1 MVLMKLLRSTCRV
14 RLETRIDFIISTR
27 CLPLVQRKKWGSI
40 KVLELRINGFGG
52 QGSVTL
58 AHLLAQAALENGEQ
72 GQALPFFGVE
82 RRGAPVRAAVRMS
95 PTTIHA
101 HSQCELPDY
110 VVVMSEK
117 LTEAAVSEGIH
128 ENGTLII
135 NAPYAA
141 AFNNYPTWHV
151 DADAIAREAGL
162 FSADGPFINIPLFG
176 AVCRV
181 INIPQNIMEQTIRN
195 KWPENGKNNLKA
207 ANKAYHTVRQS
218 NKLLAGSR

>member
-1 MVLMKLLRSTCRV
+1 M
-14 RLETRIDFIISTR
+14 
-27 CLPLVQRKKWGSI
+27 
-40 KVLELRINGFGG
+40 LELRINGFGG

-95 PTTIHA
+95 STTIHA

-117 LTEAAVSEGIH
+117 LTKAAVSEGITDV
-128 ENGTLII
+128 GTVII
-135 NAPYAA
+135 NAPYAEA
-141 AFNNYPTWHV
+141 VDMHPTWLV
-151 DADAIAREAGL
+151 DADTIAREAGL

-181 INIPQNIMEQTIRN
+181 LDIPQNIMEQTILN
-195 KWPENGKNNLKA
+195 KWPGNNGERNLGA
-207 ANKAYHTVRQS
+207 AGKAYNSVTQIGV
-218 NKLLAGSR
+218 

>member
-1 MVLMKLLRSTCRV
+1 M
-14 RLETRIDFIISTR
+14 
-27 CLPLVQRKKWGSI
+27 
-40 KVLELRINGFGG
+40 LELRINGFGG

-95 PTTIHA
+95 PTNIYA
-101 HSQCELPDY
+101 HSQCELPNY

-117 LTEAAVSEGIH
+117 LTEAAISEGIH
-128 ENGTLII
+128 ETGTVII
-135 NAPYAA
+135 NAPQAA
-141 AFNNYPTWHV
+141 AVRKHPTWHV
-151 DADAIAREAGL
+151 DAEGIAREAGL

-181 INIPQNIMEQTIRN
+181 LNIPQHIMEQTIVN
-195 KWPENGKNNLKA
+195 KWPGHNGERNLGA
-207 ANKAYHTVRQS
+207 ASKAYNSVSQIS
-218 NKLLAGSR
+218 L

>member
-1 MVLMKLLRSTCRV
+1 M
-14 RLETRIDFIISTR
+14 
-27 CLPLVQRKKWGSI
+27 
-40 KVLELRINGFGG
+40 LELRINGFGG

-117 LTEAAVSEGIH
+117 LTEAAVGEGIT
-128 ENGTLII
+128 EIGTVII
-135 NAPYAA
+135 NAPQAA
-141 AFNNYPTWHV
+141 AVGMHPTWQV
-151 DADAIAREAGL
+151 DADA
-162 FSADGPFINIPLFG
+162 
-176 AVCRV
+176 
-181 INIPQNIMEQTIRN
+181 
-195 KWPENGKNNLKA
+195 
-207 ANKAYHTVRQS
+207 
-218 NKLLAGSR
+218 

>member
-1 MVLMKLLRSTCRV
+1 MEEWRNNM
-14 RLETRIDFIISTR
+14 
-27 CLPLVQRKKWGSI
+27 
-40 KVLELRINGFGG
+40 LELRINGFGG

-117 LTEAAVSEGIH
+117 LTEAAVGEGIT
-128 ENGTLII
+128 EIGTVII
-135 NAPYAA
+135 NAPQAA
-141 AFNNYPTWHV
+141 AVGMHPTWQV

-162 FSADGPFINIPLFG
+162 FSADGPMINIPLFG

-181 INIPQNIMEQTIRN
+181 LSIPQNIMEQTILN
-195 KWPENGKNNLKA
+195 KWPGSGERNLGA
-207 ANKAYHTVRQS
+207 AGKAYNSVTQIS
-218 NKLLAGSR
+218 I

>member
-1 MVLMKLLRSTCRV
+1 M
-14 RLETRIDFIISTR
+14 
-27 CLPLVQRKKWGSI
+27 
-40 KVLELRINGFGG
+40 LELRINGFGG

-58 AHLLAQAALENGEQ
+58 AHLLAQAALENGQQ

-117 LTEAAVSEGIH
+117 LTKAAVSEGIT
-128 ENGTLII
+128 ESGTVII
-135 NAPYAA
+135 NAPHAA
-141 AFNNYPTWHV
+141 AVEKHPTWQV

-162 FSADGPFINIPLFG
+162 LSADGPMINIPLFG

-181 INIPQNIMEQTIRN
+181 LNIPQNIMEQTILN
-195 KWPENGKNNLKA
+195 KWPGSNGERNLGSA
-207 ANKAYHTVRQS
+207 GQGYNTVTKVS
-218 NKLLAGSR
+218 A

>member
-1 MVLMKLLRSTCRV
+1 M
-14 RLETRIDFIISTR
+14 
-27 CLPLVQRKKWGSI
+27 
-40 KVLELRINGFGG
+40 LELRINGFGG

-101 HSQCELPDY
+101 HSQCELPDF

-117 LTEAAVSEGIH
+117 LTEAAIREGIH
-128 ENGTLII
+128 KNGTVII
-135 NAPYAA
+135 NTPCAA
-141 AFNNYPTWHV
+141 TMENYPTWYV
-151 DADAIAREAGL
+151 DADTIARDAGL

-181 INIPQNIMEQTIRN
+181 LNIPQNIMEQTIRN
-195 KWPENGKNNLKA
+195 KWPENGKRNLEA
-207 ANKAYHTVRQS
+207 ACRAYHTVTQS
-218 NKLLAGSR
+218 RLQRACNQ

>member
-1 MVLMKLLRSTCRV
+1 M
-14 RLETRIDFIISTR
+14 
-27 CLPLVQRKKWGSI
+27 
-40 KVLELRINGFGG
+40 LELRINGFGG

-117 LTEAAVSEGIH
+117 LTKTAVNEGITDF
-128 ENGTLII
+128 GTVII
-135 NAPYAA
+135 NAPHAVA
-141 AFNNYPTWHV
+141 VEDHPTWQV
-151 DADAIAREAGL
+151 DAEAIAREADL
-162 FSADGPFINIPLFG
+162 FSADGPMINIPLFG

-181 INIPQNIMEQTIRN
+181 LKIPKNIMEQTILN
-195 KWPENGKNNLKA
+195 KWPGKTGEHNLGA
-207 ANKAYHTVRQS
+207 AAKAYNTVTQIMTQIS
-218 NKLLAGSR
+218 A

>member
-1 MVLMKLLRSTCRV
+1 MNNM
-14 RLETRIDFIISTR
+14 
-27 CLPLVQRKKWGSI
+27 
-40 KVLELRINGFGG
+40 LELRINGFGG

-95 PTTIHA
+95 PSSIHA

-117 LTEAAVSEGIH
+117 LTKAAVSEGIT
-128 ENGTLII
+128 EKGSVII
-135 NAPYAA
+135 NAPYAEA
-141 AFNNYPTWHV
+141 VEKYCTWQV
-151 DADAIAREAGL
+151 DAEAIAREAEL
-162 FSADGPFINIPLFG
+162 FSADGPIINIPLFG

-181 INIPQNIMEQTIRN
+181 LNIPQNIMEQTILN
-195 KWPENGKNNLKA
+195 KWPGNNEARNLGA
-207 ANKAYHTVRQS
+207 AGKAYNEVKICS
-218 NKLLAGSR
+218 PLL

>member
-1 MVLMKLLRSTCRV
+1 M
-14 RLETRIDFIISTR
+14 
-27 CLPLVQRKKWGSI
+27 
-40 KVLELRINGFGG
+40 LELRINGFGG

-110 VVVMSEK
+110 VIVMSEK
-117 LTEAAVSEGIH
+117 LTEAAVSEGMN
-128 ENGTLII
+128 ENGTAII
-135 NAPYAA
+135 NSSHHVKVGS
-141 AFNNYPTWHV
+141 FPTWQV
-151 DADAIAREAGL
+151 DADSIAQAGEL
-162 FSADGPFINIPLFG
+162 FSADGLFINIPLFG

-181 INIPQNIMEQTIRN
+181 LNISQRIMEQTIIN
-195 KWPENGKNNLKA
+195 KWPGNSRNLDA
-207 ANKAYHTVRQS
+207 AGKAYNAV
-218 NKLLAGSR
+218 KLISV

>member
-1 MVLMKLLRSTCRV
+1 M
-14 RLETRIDFIISTR
+14 
-27 CLPLVQRKKWGSI
+27 
-40 KVLELRINGFGG
+40 LELRINGFGG

-58 AHLLAQAALENGEQ
+58 AHLLAQAALEKGEQ

-117 LTEAAVSEGIH
+117 LTKEAVNEGITKF
-128 ENGTLII
+128 GTVII
-135 NAPYAA
+135 NAPQAVA
-141 AFNNYPTWHV
+141 VENHPTWQV
-151 DADAIAREAGL
+151 DADTIAREAGL

-181 INIPQNIMEQTIRN
+181 LNIPQNIMEQTILN
-195 KWPENGKNNLKA
+195 KWPGNNGERNLGA
-207 ANKAYHTVRQS
+207 AGKAYNTVTQIR
-218 NKLLAGSR
+218 G

>member
-1 MVLMKLLRSTCRV
+1 M
-14 RLETRIDFIISTR
+14 
-27 CLPLVQRKKWGSI
+27 
-40 KVLELRINGFGG
+40 LELRINGFGG

-95 PTTIHA
+95 PSTIHA

-117 LTEAAVSEGIH
+117 LTAAAVSEGIT
-128 ENGTLII
+128 ENGTVII
-135 NAPYAA
+135 NAPYADA
-141 AFNNYPTWHV
+141 VEKHPTWQL

-181 INIPQNIMEQTIRN
+181 LNIPQNIMEQTIRN
-195 KWPENGKNNLKA
+195 KWPGRNGERNLGA
-207 ANKAYHTVRQS
+207 ASQAYNAVAQIS
-218 NKLLAGSR
+218 E

>member
-1 MVLMKLLRSTCRV
+1 M
-14 RLETRIDFIISTR
+14 
-27 CLPLVQRKKWGSI
+27 
-40 KVLELRINGFGG
+40 LELRINGFGG

-58 AHLLAQAALENGEQ
+58 AHMLAQAALGNGNQ

-82 RRGAPVRAAVRMS
+82 RRGAPVRAAVRIS
-95 PTTIHA
+95 PTTIYA

-117 LTEAAVSEGIH
+117 LTESAVNEGIN
-128 ENGTLII
+128 ENGTVIV
-135 NAPYAA
+135 NAPHTAA
-141 AFNNYPTWHV
+141 IEKHPTWRV

-181 INIPQNIMEQTIRN
+181 LNIPQNVMEQTIRN
-195 KWPENGKNNLKA
+195 KWPGKNTERNLGA
-207 ANKAYHTVRQS
+207 AGKAYSTVTQIS
-218 NKLLAGSR
+218 L

>member
-1 MVLMKLLRSTCRV
+1 MYLWNTMEEWR
-14 RLETRIDFIISTR
+14 ENM
-27 CLPLVQRKKWGSI
+27 
-40 KVLELRINGFGG
+40 LELRINGYGG

-101 HSQCELPDY
+101 HSQCDLPDF

-117 LTEAAVSEGIH
+117 LTEAAVNEGIS
-128 ENGTLII
+128 ECGTVII
-135 NAPYAA
+135 NAPHGVTVEK
-141 AFNNYPTWHV
+141 YPAWQV
-151 DADAIAREAGL
+151 DADAIAHEAGL
-162 FSADGPFINIPLFG
+162 FSADGLLINIPLFG

-181 INIPQNIMEQTIRN
+181 LKIPQNIMEQTIMN
-195 KWPENGKNNLKA
+195 KWPGNNGERNLGA
-207 ANKAYHTVRQS
+207 AGKAYNTVTQIS
-218 NKLLAGSR
+218 I

>member
-1 MVLMKLLRSTCRV
+1 M
-14 RLETRIDFIISTR
+14 
-27 CLPLVQRKKWGSI
+27 
-40 KVLELRINGFGG
+40 LELRINGFGG

-58 AHLLAQAALENGEQ
+58 AHLLAQAALENGQQ

-101 HSQCELPDY
+101 HSQCELPGY

-117 LTEAAVSEGIH
+117 LMDDAVSEGILKD
-128 ENGTLII
+128 GAVIV
-135 NAPYAA
+135 NAPYAVSVPA
-141 AFNNYPTWHV
+141 HPTWQI

-181 INIPQNIMEQTIRN
+181 LDIPQHIMEQTITN
-195 KWPENGKNNLKA
+195 KWPGKRGESNLSA
-207 ANKAYHTVRQS
+207 ANRAYENVKKIS
-218 NKLLAGSR
+218 

>member
-1 MVLMKLLRSTCRV
+1 M
-14 RLETRIDFIISTR
+14 
-27 CLPLVQRKKWGSI
+27 
-40 KVLELRINGFGG
+40 LELRINGFGG

-110 VVVMSEK
+110 LVVMSEK
-117 LTEAAVSEGIH
+117 LTEAAVREGITR
-128 ENGTLII
+128 NGTVII
-135 NAPYAA
+135 NAPHAMA
-141 AFNNYPTWHV
+141 VATHPTWQV
-151 DADAIAREAGL
+151 DAEAIAREAGL
-162 FSADGPFINIPLFG
+162 FSADGPNINIPLFG

-181 INIPQNIMEQTIRN
+181 LNIPQNIMEQTIMN
-195 KWPENGKNNLKA
+195 KWPGDSGERNLGA
-207 ANKAYHTVRQS
+207 AGKAYNTVAQIS
-218 NKLLAGSR
+218 A

>member
-1 MVLMKLLRSTCRV
+1 M
-14 RLETRIDFIISTR
+14 
-27 CLPLVQRKKWGSI
+27 
-40 KVLELRINGFGG
+40 LELRINGFGG

-117 LTEAAVSEGIH
+117 LTDAAINEGITDI
-128 ENGTLII
+128 GTVII
-135 NAPYAA
+135 NTPNAV
-141 AFNNYPTWHV
+141 FVNKHDTWQV
-151 DADAIAREAGL
+151 DAEGIARDAEL
-162 FSADGPFINIPLFG
+162 FSADGPMINIPLFG

-181 INIPQNIMEQTIRN
+181 LNIPQHIMEQTLLN
-195 KWPENGKNNLKA
+195 KWPGKNGERNLGPA
-207 ANKAYHTVRQS
+207 SKAYNSVMKVNAALS
-218 NKLLAGSR
+218 A

>member
-1 MVLMKLLRSTCRV
+1 M
-14 RLETRIDFIISTR
+14 
-27 CLPLVQRKKWGSI
+27 
-40 KVLELRINGFGG
+40 LELRINGFGG

-101 HSQCELPDY
+101 HSRCELPDY

-117 LTEAAVSEGIH
+117 LTEAAVSEGIA
-128 ENGTLII
+128 ESGTVII
-135 NAPYAA
+135 NAPHAA
-141 AFNNYPTWHV
+141 TVDKHTTWQV

-162 FSADGPFINIPLFG
+162 FSADGLFINIPLFG

-181 INIPQNIMEQTIRN
+181 LNIPQNIMEQTILN
-195 KWPENGKNNLKA
+195 KWPGNNGERNLGA
-207 ANKAYHTVRQS
+207 AAKAYNTVTQIS
-218 NKLLAGSR
+218 V